1 MSTIKGFGQAWTS
14 AEEYTG
20 NGGDKPTL
28 PPRGA
33 YALKIINAGV
43 KELPFG
49 SALRVQF
56 DITEGEHKYYF
67 RRKYDYNKAYNDQNG
82 QETTWSGKYDM
93 TLPLDR
99 HSEYLEKNMRSLKT
113 FFGVVNKCNG
123 TNFSLENDF
132 DPARLKGMKFYG
144 MFTYGTYNGNAY
156 IEFRYPLTAD
166 QASSDGLKIPN
177 DRAPR
182 GNAVATS
189 TADSVASAV
198 QGGEFGDFEEIISV
212 GEVPF

>member
-1 MSTIKGFGQAWTS
+1 MSIIKGFGQAWTS
-14 AEEYTG
+14 TEEYTV

-33 YALKIINAGV
+33 YALKIINAGI

-56 DITEGEHKYYF
+56 DITDGEYKDYF

-82 QETTWSGKYDM
+82 QETAWSGKYDM

-99 HSEYLEKNMRSLKT
+99 NSEYFEKNMRGLKT

-132 DPARLKGMKFYG
+132 DPSRLKGMKFYG
-144 MFTYGTYNGNAY
+144 MFTYGTYNGNEY
-156 IEFRYPLTAD
+156 IEFRYPLTAE
-166 QASSDGLKIPN
+166 QASSDDLKIPK

-182 GNAVATS
+182 GNAATNTNAS
-189 TADSVASAV
+189 IASAV
-198 QGGEFGDFEEIISV
+198 QNGDFEEIISD